1 MGLNAAASPHP
12 HTDATTVVRGT
23 AFHTPVLGHIDV
35 LSDHLFC
42 VNAHGTLIAVVA
54 PEHPDYA
61 AIQQQAETQGRYTE
75 LTSGQYLLPGFID
88 LHVHAPQWPQSGKA
102 LHVPLLNWL
111 NDYTFPLEARYQNLD
126 FADQVYHQ
134 VVRTLLANGTT
145 TSVYFATVHKEASL
159 RLAEICLALGQRA
172 LVGKVVMDNDSCPDF
187 YKDADATSAVADTE
201 WLIQAIQA
209 LAHNPD
215 LVLPIVTPRFIPT
228 CSDAV
233 LYALGQLA
241 QKHQLHVQ
249 THCSESDWAHQ
260 HVWDRMG
267 KSDAQSLAD
276 FGLLTRRT
284 LLAHANFLSPSD
296 TALIQAH
303 GSALA
308 HCPVS
313 NAYFANSVL
322 PVAEH
327 LRLGTHLGLAT
338 DISGGYSPS
347 MFDAMRQSMMSARML
362 EDGVNPDLTAT
373 ERGRVDSRIDFRHA
387 FWLATTGGG
396 QALDL
401 PIGHFSV
408 GQQWDAQLIDVNGSD
423 SNICL
428 YPELD
433 TDADILQKIIHGAQ
447 RSNVHTVWVNG
458 RVVHQPSSQPERA

>member
-1 MGLNAAASPHP
+1 MGRNATASPHP
-12 HTDATTVVRGT
+12 YTPTTMVVRGT
-23 AFHTPVLGHIDV
+23 AFHTPVLGQIDT

-42 VNAHGTLIAVVA
+42 LNEHGTLTAVI
-54 PEHPDYA
+54 PPQHPDYES
-61 AIQQQAETQGRYTE
+61 IWQQAQVHERHTE
-75 LTSGQYLLPGFID
+75 LAPGQYLLPGFID

-111 NDYTFPLEARYQNLD
+111 NDYTFPLEARYQD
-126 FADQVYHQ
+126 IEFADRVYHQ
-134 VVRTLLANGTT
+134 VVSTLLANGTT

-172 LVGKVVMDNDSCPDF
+172 LVGKVVMDNDSCPNF
-187 YKDADATSAVADTE
+187 YKDADAASAVTDTE
-201 WLIQAIQA
+201 WLIEAIQA
-209 LAHNPD
+209 LPHNPQ
-215 LVLPIVTPRFIPT
+215 LILPIITPRFIPT
-228 CSDAV
+228 CSDEV
-233 LYALGQLA
+233 LYALGALA
-241 QKHQLHVQ
+241 QKNNCHVQ

-267 KSDAQSLAD
+267 KSDAQALAD

-296 TALIQAH
+296 TALIQQH

-327 LRLGTHLGLAT
+327 LRQGTHMGLAT

-347 MFDAMRQSMMSARML
+347 MFDAMRQSMMSSRML
-362 EDGVNPDLTAT
+362 EDGVNPDLTST
-373 ERGRVDSRIDFRHA
+373 ERGRADSRIDFRHA
-387 FWLATTGGG
+387 FWLATTGAGE
-396 QALDL
+396 ALDL

-408 GQQWDAQLIDVNGSD
+408 GQQWDAQLIDIHADD
-423 SNICL
+423 SNICH

-433 TDADILQKIIHGAQ
+433 SDEDILQKIIHSAQ
-447 RSNVHTVWVNG
+447 RNNVHTVWVNG
-458 RVVHQPSSQPERA
+458 RIVHQSLN

>member
-1 MGLNAAASPHP
+1 MGSNA
-12 HTDATTVVRGT
+12 TDIRQSATTVVRGT
-23 AFHTPVLGHIDV
+23 AFHTPILGQIDV
-35 LSDHLFC
+35 LTDYLFC
-42 VNAHGTLIAVVA
+42 FNDHGTLIALL
-54 PEHPDYA
+54 PPDHPDYA
-61 AIQQQAETQGRYTE
+61 QTVQRARAQQRYTA
-75 LTSGQYLLPGFID
+75 LTDGQYLLPGFID

-111 NDYTFPLEARYQNLD
+111 NDYTFPLEARYQDLS
-126 FADQVYHQ
+126 FAEQVYHQ
-134 VVRTLLANGTT
+134 VVDTLLANGTT

-159 RLAEICLALGQRA
+159 RLAEICLERGQRA

-187 YKDADATSAVADTE
+187 YKDTDATSAVADTE

-209 LAHNPD
+209 LPD
-215 LVLPIVTPRFIPT
+215 NAATQLVRPIITPRFIPT
-228 CSDAV
+228 CSDEV
-233 LYALGQLA
+233 LYALGALA

-260 HVWDRMG
+260 HVWQRMG

-284 LLAHANFLSPSD
+284 LLAHANFLSPDD
-296 TALIQAH
+296 TALIQVH

-327 LRLGTHLGLAT
+327 LRVGTNIGLAT

-347 MFDAMRQSMMSARML
+347 MFDAMRQSMISARML
-362 EDGVNPDLTAT
+362 EDGVNPELEAT
-373 ERGRVDSRIDFRHA
+373 IRGRADSRIDFKHA

-401 PIGHFSV
+401 PIGHFSI
-408 GQQWDAQLIDVNGSD
+408 GQQWDAQIIDVHTPH
-423 SNICL
+423 SNICV
-428 YPELD
+428 YPDLD
-433 TDADILQKIIHGAQ
+433 TATDLLQKIIYGAQ

-458 RVVHQPSSQPERA
+458 RIVHQPLN

>member
-1 MGLNAAASPHP
+1 MGRNATASPQT
-12 HTDATTVVRGT
+12 HTATTVVRGT

-35 LSDHLFC
+35 LNDCLFC
-42 VNAHGTLIAVVA
+42 IDQNGSLSAILPPH
-54 PEHPDYA
+54 HPDYTTV
-61 AIQQQAETQGRYTE
+61 QQQAQAQACYTE
-75 LTSGQYLLPGFID
+75 LTQGQYLLPGFID

-111 NDYTFPLEARYQNLD
+111 NDYTFPLEARYQNLE
-126 FADQVYHQ
+126 FAEKVYHQ
-134 VVRTLLANGTT
+134 VVQTLLANGTT

-187 YKDADATSAVADTE
+187 YKDADAASAVADTE
-201 WLIQAIQA
+201 WLIKAIQA
-209 LAHNPD
+209 LPNNPD
-215 LVLPIVTPRFIPT
+215 RVLPIITPRFIPT

-233 LYALGQLA
+233 LSALGALA
-241 QKHQLHVQ
+241 QNEQLHVQ

-260 HVWDRMG
+260 YVWDRMG

-296 TALIQAH
+296 TALIQQH

-327 LRLGTHLGLAT
+327 LRQGTHMGLAT

-347 MFDAMRQSMMSARML
+347 MFDAMRQSMMSSRML
-362 EDGVNPDLTAT
+362 EDGVNPDLAAT
-373 ERGRVDSRIDFRHA
+373 ERGRSDSRIDYRHA
-387 FWLATTGGG
+387 FWLATTGAGR
-396 QALDL
+396 ALDL
-401 PIGHFSV
+401 PIGHFGL
-408 GQQWDAQLIDVNGSD
+408 GQQWDAQIIDVHVPD
-423 SNICL
+423 SNISL

-433 TDADILQKIIHGAQ
+433 TAEDVLQKIIHGAQ
-447 RSNVHTVWVNG
+447 RCNVHTVWVNG
-458 RVVHQPSSQPERA
+458 RTVHQSLPQPERN